1 MLYKVSNLLVNM
13 LVGKNSL
20 KTEKQEV
27 YMYGTMLF
35 VSTFVGLLSLFFVSI
50 IFFDLVT
57 FLVFLSFFVPL
68 RLYAGGYHC
77 KNYSTCF
84 VVSNILFVLVV
95 LSAKVIYSISWI
107 TTVFS
112 SITFIMV
119 ILFSP
124 VTNNANPLSE
134 RRKQINRKKSIYIVT
149 AQFAIINI
157 PIFLQLKSIG
167 YYIGLATC
175 SELSIAILMMI
186 EIIIERRRKN
196 A

>member
-1 MLYKVSNLLVNM
+1 M

-124 VTNNANPLSE
+124 VTNNANPLSG